1 MMSVMRRFVL
11 QADDGLLERAREVA
25 HERGVSIAQ
34 VVRDALEK
42 ELGPPPG
49 RPTSRLIGA
58 FESGEPDNA
67 RKASRAP
74 RVPPR
79 PWR

>member
-1 MMSVMRRFVL
+1 MKRFVL

-42 ELGPPPG
+42 EVGPT
-49 RPTSRLIGA
+49 RTRSRSRLIGA
-58 FESGEPDNA
+58 FESGERDNA
-67 RKASRAP
+67 RKASRTA

>member
-1 MMSVMRRFVL
+1 MKRFVL
-11 QADDGLLERAREVA
+11 QADDALLERAREVA

-42 ELGPPPG
+42 ELGPG
-49 RPTSRLIGA
+49 RSRPRSRLIGA
-58 FESGEPDNA
+58 FESGERDTA
-67 RKASRAP
+67 RKASRTA
-74 RVPPR
+74 RTPPR

>member
-1 MMSVMRRFVL
+1 MKRFVL
-11 QADDGLLERAREVA
+11 QADDALLDRAREVA

-42 ELGPPPG
+42 ELGPAQS
-49 RPTSRLIGA
+49 RPRSRLIGA
-58 FESGEPDNA
+58 FESGEQDNA
-67 RKASRAP
+67 RKASRTP

>member
-1 MMSVMRRFVL
+1 VKRFVL
-11 QADDGLLERAREVA
+11 QADDALLERARAVA

-34 VVRDALEK
+34 VVREALEK
-42 ELGPPPG
+42 EVGPPRSQPH
-49 RPTSRLIGA
+49 SRLIGA
-58 FESGEPDNA
+58 FESGERDNA
-67 RKASRAP
+67 RKASRTP

>member
-1 MMSVMRRFVL
+1 MLYRFVL
-11 QADDGLLERAREVA
+11 QADDALLDRAREVA

-42 ELGPPPG
+42 ELGPAQSPPH
-49 RPTSRLIGA
+49 SRLVGA

-67 RKASRAP
+67 HKASRAP

>member
-1 MMSVMRRFVL
+1 MRRFVL
-11 QADDGLLERAREVA
+11 QADDALLERAREVA

-42 ELGPPPG
+42 ELGPASPPS
-49 RPTSRLIGA
+49 RSRLIGA
-58 FESGEPDNA
+58 FESGEHDNA
-67 RKASRAP
+67 RKASRRP
-74 RVPPR
+74 RTPPR

>member
-1 MMSVMRRFVL
+1 MKRFML
-11 QADDGLLERAREVA
+11 QADDALLERAREVA

-42 ELGPPPG
+42 ELGQPAG
-49 RPTSRLIGA
+49 RQRSRLIGA
-58 FESGEPDNA
+58 FESGEQDNA
-67 RKASRAP
+67 RKASRAA

>member
-1 MMSVMRRFVL
+1 MMKRFVL
-11 QADDGLLERAREVA
+11 QADDALLDRARDVA

-42 ELGPPPG
+42 ELGPTQS
-49 RPTSRLIGA
+49 RPRSRLIGA
-58 FESGEPDNA
+58 FESGERDNA

>member
-1 MMSVMRRFVL
+1 MKRFML
-11 QADDGLLERAREVA
+11 QADDALLERAREVA

-42 ELGPPPG
+42 ELGPTRA
-49 RPTSRLIGA
+49 RPRSRLIGA
-58 FESGEPDNA
+58 FESGERDNA
-67 RKASRAP
+67 RKASRTS

>member
-1 MMSVMRRFVL
+1 MRRFVI
-11 QADDGLLERAREVA
+11 QADDVLLERAREVA

-34 VVRDALEK
+34 VVREALEK
-42 ELGPPPG
+42 ELGSAPA
-49 RPTSRLIGA
+49 RPRSRLIGA
-58 FESGEPDNA
+58 FESGDSDNA
-67 RKASRAP
+67 RKASRTS

>member
-1 MMSVMRRFVL
+1 VKRFII
-11 QADDGLLERAREVA
+11 QADDALLERAREVA

-42 ELGPPPG
+42 ELTPALP
-49 RPTSRLIGA
+49 RPRSRLIGA
-58 FESGEPDNA
+58 FESGEQDNA
-67 RKASRAP
+67 RKASRAA

>member
-1 MMSVMRRFVL
+1 VKRFVL
-11 QADDGLLERAREVA
+11 QADDALLDRAREVA

-42 ELGPPPG
+42 ELGPSQS
-49 RPTSRLIGA
+49 RPRTRLIGA
-58 FESGEPDNA
+58 FESGETDNA
-67 RKASRAP
+67 RKASRRP